1 MKVRYKE
8 NYKRI
13 RVNETGSPIPLNCH
27 LFQRNALHIFG
38 SIFLSAGSIYTSP
51 KRMKQTQTWSDT
63 QIYSNV
69 IQIIGELYR
78 VCYVKYN
85 KSPSKLLVL
94 QEQLGYDYVKITYS
108 TLFAVTQYNWWLTLA
123 AIPLLWVPVTF
134 TNILRVKECFQ
145 WTNHM
150 SATS

>member
-8 NYKRI
+8 NYNRI

-27 LFQRNALHIFG
+27 LFKRNALHILG
-38 SIFLSAGSIYTSP
+38 SIFVSADSIYTSP
-51 KRMKQTQTWSDT
+51 KRMEQTQTWSDT

-69 IQIIGELYR
+69 IQIIGELYAMLS
-78 VCYVKYN
+78 YN
-85 KSPSKLLVL
+85 KSPSTLLVL
-94 QEQLGYDYVKITYS
+94 QEQLGYDYVIITYS

-123 AIPLLWVPVTF
+123 AIPLLWVPVTY
-134 TNILRVKECFQ
+134 TNIFRVKECFQ
-145 WTNHM
+145 WKNQL